1 MSWCETGRFLDW
13 PIFGIGT
20 VMPQMIHHV
29 QPPLTPIT
37 PHYNIYIVRLTHLIL
52 PILLRFQFFPWLPAG
67 IKTVDVINGKTLA
80 QYYQQFQQGKI
91 RLILAFRHVE
101 VDDPLCGLQ
110 LLSRHLPTIAREQGI
125 ALDYPLHAHF
135 LYDRGMPLWGGDGLG
150 WMLSRF
156 GGVSLHRGKRPD
168 WLALRLARELVCDG
182 QFPFVVAPEGAT
194 NGHSELIGP
203 LEPGVAQLAFWC
215 AEDLA
220 KVSRNETVWL
230 IPVGLQYFYPDQPWD
245 QLTQLM
251 ADLEQTIGLPI
262 QPPSSDIPIL
272 YQRLLTIGEALLN
285 KLEQF
290 YQQFYPHASNRNLAA
305 LPTHDLPTHD
315 LGMRIQV
322 LLDRVLS
329 VAEAHFGMK
338 AQGSPVDRCRQLEE
352 AAWAR
357 IYRSDVAIDAA
368 PIDRGL
374 ADWVAQEASL
384 RIIHMRLAESFVA
397 VSGGYVAEKPS
408 FERFA
413 ETSLIMFDALARLRG
428 DQLPQRPR
436 LGLRQARLTICEPIS
451 ISDRWQDYRTSRLAA
466 KQAIVDLTTDIRQ
479 ALEASIL

>member
-1 MSWCETGRFLDW
+1 
-13 PIFGIGT
+13 
-20 VMPQMIHHV
+20 MPQVIHHV
-29 QPPLTPIT
+29 QPPLTPIV
-37 PHYNIYIVRLTHLIL
+37 PHYNVHVVRLTHLLL
-52 PILLRFQFFPWLPAG
+52 PILLRFRLFPWLPAG
-67 IKTVDVINGKTLA
+67 IKTVDVINGKILA

-125 ALDYPLHAHF
+125 ALNYPLHAHF

-168 WLALRLARELVCDG
+168 WLALRSSRELVCHG

-203 LEPGVAQLAFWC
+203 LEPGVAQLAFWG

-220 KVSRNETVWL
+220 KADRSETVWL

-245 QLTQLM
+245 KLAQLM

-262 QPPSSDIPIL
+262 QTAANDIQTL
-272 YQRLLTIGEALLN
+272 YQRLFTIGEALLH
-285 KLEQF
+285 KLAQF
-290 YQQFYPHASNRNLAA
+290 YQRFYPAVSYPSVGNLSEA
-305 LPTHDLPTHD
+305 DF
-315 LGMRIQV
+315 GEQIQI
-322 LLDRVLS
+322 LLDQALG
-329 VAEAHFGMK
+329 VAESHFGIK
-338 AQGSPVDRCRQLEE
+338 PQGSPVDRCRQLEE
-352 AAWAR
+352 AAWTQ
-357 IYRSDVAIDAA
+357 IYRADLATDAA

-374 ADWVAQEASL
+374 ANWIAQEASL
-384 RIIHMRLAESFVA
+384 RLIHMRLAESFVA
-397 VSGGYVAEKPS
+397 VSGSYVAEKPS

-413 ETSLIMFDALARLRG
+413 ETTLIMFDALARLRG
-428 DQLPQRPR
+428 DKLPQRPR
-436 LGLRQARLTICEPIS
+436 LGLRQARLTICDPIS
-451 ISDRWQDYRTSRLAA
+451 ISDRWQHYQTSRRDA
-466 KQAIVDLTTDIRQ
+466 KQAIGDLTADIRQ
-479 ALEASIL
+479 ALETCIV

>member
-1 MSWCETGRFLDW
+1 
-13 PIFGIGT
+13 
-20 VMPQMIHHV
+20 MPQIIHHA
-29 QPPLTPIT
+29 QPPLTPIV
-37 PHYNIYIVRLTHLIL
+37 PHYNVHVVRLTHLLL
-52 PILLRFQFFPWLPAG
+52 PILLRWRLFPWLPAG
-67 IKTVDVINGKTLA
+67 IETVDVINGKTLA

-135 LYDRGMPLWGGDGLG
+135 LYDRGMPLWGGEGLG
-150 WMLSRF
+150 WMLSRL

-168 WLALRLARELVCDG
+168 WLALRSARELVCHG
-182 QFPFVVAPEGAT
+182 QFPFAVAPEGAT

-220 KVSRNETVWL
+220 KADRSETVWL
-230 IPVGLQYFYPDQPWD
+230 IPVGLQYFYPDQPWE
-245 QLTQLM
+245 QLAQLM
-251 ADLEQTIGLPI
+251 AELEQTIGLPVQNTASYHDI
-262 QPPSSDIPIL
+262 QKL
-272 YQRLLTIGEALLN
+272 YQRLLTIGEALLS

-290 YQQFYPHASNRNLAA
+290 YQRFYPNTNNTNA
-305 LPTHDLPTHD
+305 LPSDD
-315 LGMRIQV
+315 FGERIQI
-322 LLDRVLS
+322 LLDRVLR
-329 VAEAHFGMK
+329 VAESHFGIK
-338 AQGSPVDRCRQLEE
+338 TQGTPVDRCRQLEE
-352 AAWAR
+352 AAWTQ
-357 IYRSDVAIDAA
+357 IYRSDLAADAA
-368 PIDRGL
+368 RLDRGL

-413 ETSLIMFDALARLRG
+413 ETTLIMFDALARLRG
-428 DQLPQRPR
+428 DKLPQRPR
-436 LGLRQARLTICEPIS
+436 LGLRQARLTIRDPIA
-451 ISDRWQDYRTSRLAA
+451 ISDRWQYYQTSRRAA
-466 KQAIVDLTTDIRQ
+466 KQAIEELTTDIRQ
-479 ALEASIL
+479 ALESCMI